1 MNNFSRHLN
10 IIIVIF
16 GMIFYLIV
24 EYGGSIG
31 KSVTIDRYDAEVT
44 LDSKGDM
51 TVIERWEMDYHDNMR
66 VRFRDIKYVKYAP
79 DYPLVY
85 DDDNRAQFVSSSVD
99 VKFYRNG
106 VNQTSFIRVGLA
118 SRGEYDELGD
128 LIQCPDRT
136 SECES
141 IFVDTHAAGR
151 LDGKVTF
158 VYTYTIQGVITK
170 YSDISEFNWR
180 LFEYAE
186 GTIKDASITFNL
198 PNNSF
203 DTTRFYVWGHGLS
216 QGNIEILDNR
226 TIEVT
231 MKNIKNGE
239 FPEFRIL
246 MPNSIFPN
254 IRDMNIVIHPDMNF
268 ERLYNYEHDLAEA
281 SNRRIF
287 IASVIFY
294 GSLGLI
300 VWMGYVTYRVYLKHD
315 KEYEPEFQGDYY
327 RELPNEATPA
337 EVSYLYYMKS
347 IHDEVF
353 TATLLDLIR
362 RGYIK
367 IIDDITATSDSQSNI
382 EFKRTKP
389 ENEHVLLA
397 HEKVLMNMIFDMI
410 GNRTETSTKR
420 IEQFT
425 SIYSNAKAFENK
437 TNEFVREAKKVSEKQ
452 HYFESLHHEKSTI
465 RKLAWIPFG
474 YFGLSVILWMF
485 LSIDTFYAM
494 GISILIGITYL
505 IYIHRFQRRSKS
517 GNELYAKWK
526 AFRNFLMNFS
536 NMEDYPI
543 PAIIVWEHYL
553 IYATVFKLADQVM
566 EQLKVKL
573 PKEVFEQSEST
584 YLGYGYRRYGYSHY
598 YLHRSMTNAYQ
609 GAKTNAAQSIA
620 RHNQAQASSGGRG
633 GGFGGGSSFG
643 GGGGG
648 GRSR

>member
-1 MNNFSRHLN
+1 MNNFSRYLN
-10 IIIVIF
+10 IIIVVF
-16 GMIFYLIV
+16 SVIFYFVL
-24 EYGGSIG
+24 EFGASINT
-31 KSVTIDRYDAEVT
+31 SVTIDRYDAEVT
-44 LDSKGDM
+44 FDRQGDM
-51 TVIERWEMDYHDNMR
+51 TVVERWEMDYHDNMR

-79 DYPLVY
+79 NYPLVY
-85 DDDNRAQFVSSSVD
+85 DDDNRAQFVSDSVD
-99 VKFYRNG
+99 VKFYKNG
-106 VNQTSFIRVGLA
+106 VNQTSFIRVGLS
-118 SRGEYDELGD
+118 SRGEYDELGY
-128 LIQCPDRT
+128 LIQCPDHT

-141 IFVDTHAAGR
+141 IFVDTNTAGR

-158 VYTYTIQGVITK
+158 VYTYTINGVITK

-186 GTIKDASITFNL
+186 GTIRDASITVNL
-198 PNNSF
+198 PDNSL
-203 DTTRFYVWGHGLS
+203 DTTRFYAWGHGLS
-216 QGNIEILDNR
+216 QGNIEIQDNR

-239 FPEFRIL
+239 FPELRVL
-246 MPNSIFPN
+246 MPNSVFPD
-254 IRDMNIVIHPDMNF
+254 IRENNIVIHPDMNF
-268 ERLYNYEHDLAEA
+268 DRLYTYEHDLAEA
-281 SNRRIF
+281 FNRRIF
-287 IASVIFY
+287 IAKVIFY
-294 GSLGLI
+294 GSFGLI
-300 VWMGYVTYRVYLKHD
+300 ALMGFVTYKVYLKLD
-315 KEYEPEFQGDYY
+315 KEYEPEFQGDFY

-367 IIDDITATSDSQSNI
+367 INDDFTNASSPQSDI
-382 EFKRTKP
+382 KFIRAK
-389 ENEHVLLA
+389 NEKEHELLA
-397 HEKVLMNMIFDMI
+397 HEKVLLNMIFDMI
-410 GNRTETSTKR
+410 GSRTETSTKR

-425 SIYSNAKAFENK
+425 SSYTNAKAFENK

-474 YFGLSVILWMF
+474 YLGLSALLWMF
-485 LSIDTFYAM
+485 QAIDTLFAM
-494 GISILIGITYL
+494 GISVLIGITYL

-526 AFRNFLMNFS
+526 AFRNFLLNFS
-536 NMEDYPI
+536 SMEDYPI
-543 PAIIVWEHYL
+543 PSIIVWEHYL
-553 IYATVFKLADQVM
+553 VYATVFKQADLVM
-566 EQLKVKL
+566 EQLRVKL
-573 PKEVFEQSEST
+573 PKEAFEQSGST
-584 YLGYGYRRYGYSHY
+584 YLGYGYRRYGMSHY
-598 YLHRSMTNAYQ
+598 YIHRSLTQSYQ